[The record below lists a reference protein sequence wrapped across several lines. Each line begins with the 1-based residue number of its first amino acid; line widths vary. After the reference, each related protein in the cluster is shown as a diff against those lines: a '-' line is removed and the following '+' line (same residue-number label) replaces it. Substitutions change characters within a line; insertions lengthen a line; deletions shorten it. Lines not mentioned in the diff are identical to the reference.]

1 METIMNRVKD
11 HLKESLEFFPKNKI
25 VTIALQGS
33 QNYQLDTPESDVDTK
48 LIVVPSFKD
57 IVMNAKPVSTTH
69 VRANNEHTDWKDIR
83 LYRDC
88 FRKQNLNFV
97 EILFTPYSLDN
108 SLYKE
113 QWNRLREYREKIV
126 RMNPYRAVRSM
137 MGIALE
143 KWHALEHHYPSKM
156 AIIEVHG
163 YDMKQLH
170 HLLRIRYFLDKY
182 IDGYSYPACMIPDNK
197 TRETLIKVKSPTN
210 PLYTLEEARGIGQE
224 TIDHIKKVVEKFC
237 DENPEQ
243 EDNEM
248 RELLDDVTY
257 EIMRIAVKEELDG
270 GGLS

>member
-1 METIMNRVKD
+1 MQQVKA
-11 HLKESLEFFPKNKI
+11 HLDYGLKLYNWNNIIGIF
-25 VTIALQGS
+25 VQGS
-33 QNYQLDTPESDVDTK
+33 TNYALDTEFSDVDTK
-48 LIVVPSFKD
+48 LIIAPTFKD
-57 IVMNAKPVSTTH
+57 IALNHKPVSTTH
-69 VRANNEHTDWKDIR
+69 ILPNDEHIDAKDIR
-83 LYRDC
+83 CCVPC
-88 FRKQNLNFV
+88 FCKQNLNFV

-108 SLYKE
+108 SLYEE

-143 KWHALEHHYPSKM
+143 KWHALEHHYPSRM
-156 AIIEVHG
+156 AMIEAHG
-163 YDMKQLH
+163 YDPKQLS

-182 IDGYSYPACMIPDNK
+182 IDGYSYLACMIPDNK

-224 TIDHIKKVVEKFC
+224 TIDHIKKTADKFC
-237 DENPEQ
+237 EENPEQ